1 MIITRTPYRI
11 SFFGGGTDY
20 PSWFLENGGAVISAT
35 IDKYI
40 FISGRFLP
48 PFFEKRHRFV
58 WSRIENVNKFN
69 EIEHPVIRE
78 GLKYLKFNQARGLD
92 IHYQADLPAKSGMG
106 SSSAFTVGFL
116 NCIRKL
122 IENKFSKMDLALDA
136 IHLEQKLLK
145 ETVGCQDQLA
155 CSFGGLNKITFR
167 KNKKFLVEPL
177 VLSSDRIEELESN
190 LYLIYLGIDRF
201 ASEVAQKF
209 VENFRERKKNI
220 KKIFSFVPQA
230 MKILESKSNLDQ
242 FGELLHETWMQKK
255 AVHPII
261 SNEKVE
267 TLYNI
272 ARKNGAIGGKLL
284 GAGKSGFMLFYVNK
298 SDKKRFLNGIKRY
311 LNVPFKF
318 SFNGSHVIQ
327 KGY

>member
-20 PSWFLENGGAVISAT
+20 PDWFIKNGGAVVSAT

-40 FISGRFLP
+40 YISSRFLP
-48 PFFEKRHRFV
+48 PFFEKRHRIV
-58 WSRIENVNKFN
+58 WSKVEVVNKFQ

-78 GLKYLKFNQARGLD
+78 GLKYLKFSQTKGLD
-92 IHYQADLPAKSGMG
+92 IHYQADLPARSGMG

-116 NCIRKL
+116 NCLKKL
-122 IENKFSKMDLALDA
+122 IKNKFSKMDLALDA
-136 IHLEQKLLK
+136 IHLEQNLLR
-145 ETVGCQDQLA
+145 ETVGCQDQIA
-155 CSFGGLNKITFR
+155 CAFGGLNKITFH

-177 VLSSDRIEELESN
+177 VLPSGRIEELESN

-201 ASEVAQKF
+201 ASQVAQKF
-209 VENFRERKKNI
+209 VENFKERKNNLN
-220 KKIFSFVPQA
+220 KIFSFVPDA
-230 MKILESKSNLDQ
+230 IKILESKKNLDE

-255 AVHPII
+255 AVHSII
-261 SNEKVE
+261 SNDRVE
-267 TLYNI
+267 ALYNT
-272 ARKNGAIGGKLL
+272 ATKNGAIGGKLL

-298 SDKKRFLNGIKRY
+298 SNKKKFLSGIKNY
-311 LNVPFKF
+311 LYVPFKF
-318 SFNGSHVIQ
+318 SYNGSHIIQ